1 MYAKLQHAST
11 TNKWLCFVN
20 NKERQLKIRSEL
32 KGLQSSIQIDC
43 FDASKK
49 EETNDAWSKI
59 LEGKIP
65 GTILLSTSVIDN
77 GVNIIDPDLHNIV
90 LEATDKVSFL
100 QMLGRKRA
108 KKDEVI
114 NVFVRIPTETELK
127 RKLLKINEYLQVF
140 QASPHDYCQK
150 AWPELAPEKQR
161 LFRLE
166 RTIYGF
172 YLVPN
177 EFARKELEIQYSFY
191 SSLLFKIQNSDRP
204 QDVYPAMIFEWLE
217 FSDDKKTISWIGDES
232 EKSAIKELIA
242 LLEENT
248 NYGISKEL
256 QENFYERFME
266 IIQAIAYPHPKQRDD
281 KRSSLATIN
290 RHLNCL
296 LDKLPL
302 KYVLKKEHASWR
314 IEKQEK
320 G

>member
-1 MYAKLQHAST
+1 M
-11 TNKWLCFVN
+11 
-20 NKERQLKIRSEL
+20 
-32 KGLQSSIQIDC
+32 
-43 FDASKK
+43 
-49 EETNDAWSKI
+49 
-59 LEGKIP
+59 EGKIP